1 MQSVLK
7 LCVCMCV
14 ESFRTLG
21 ASQCATKS
29 GKERNGR
36 TDCSS
41 FLHTNDLFKNLTL
54 SLPLSLPRL
63 ALFSKLCDK
72 RGGDKLFL

>member
-21 ASQCATKS
+21 TSQCATKS

-41 FLHTNDLFKNLTL
+41 FLHANDLFKNLTL
-54 SLPLSLPRL
+54 SLPFSLPRL